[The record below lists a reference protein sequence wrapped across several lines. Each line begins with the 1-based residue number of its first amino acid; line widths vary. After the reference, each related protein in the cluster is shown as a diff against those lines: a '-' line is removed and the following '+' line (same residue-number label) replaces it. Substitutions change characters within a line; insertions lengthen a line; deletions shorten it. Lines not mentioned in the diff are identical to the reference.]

1 MAQMLIR
8 VTEEMDEAL
17 KIFEKLLNDNTMGED
32 DIKKLAQMEHACYKI
47 VGGVYDQW
55 KEDNGK

>member
-1 MAQMLIR
+1 MSQMLIR

-17 KIFEKLLNDNTMGED
+17 KIFEKLLNDETKGE
-32 DIKKLAQMEHACYKI
+32 DIKKLVQMEHACYKI

-55 KEDNGK
+55 KEDDGK

>member
-17 KIFEKLLNDNTMGED
+17 KIFEKLLNDKTKGE
-32 DIKKLAQMEHACYKI
+32 DIKKLVQMENACYTI

-55 KEDNGK
+55 KEDDGK